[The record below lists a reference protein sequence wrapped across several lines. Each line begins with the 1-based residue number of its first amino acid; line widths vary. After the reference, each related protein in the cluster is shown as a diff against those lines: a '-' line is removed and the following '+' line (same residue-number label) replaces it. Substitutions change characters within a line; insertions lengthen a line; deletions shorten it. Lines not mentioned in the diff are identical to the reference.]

1 MHGQNSL
8 LSYVV
13 MGVAIVLIIAL
24 RLRRM
29 GRDRPLRLDGLWVL
43 PAIYLVILA
52 VAFTQT
58 PPDMTGWTLIGIG
71 FVLGGIAGWL
81 RGRAISITI
90 DPATGTLN
98 QRASPLALIFLVVLI
113 AVRYGLRTLAHEAS
127 PVHLSATT
135 IVDAFLALAFGLIAL
150 QRLEMFLRGRR
161 LLTESKTGR
170 PNITR

>member
-13 MGVAIVLIIAL
+13 MGIAIILIVAL

-29 GRDRPLRLDGLWVL
+29 GTDQPLKLERLWVL
-43 PAIYLVILA
+43 PAIYLVI
-52 VAFTQT
+52 VAISFAEA
-58 PPDMTGWTLIGIG
+58 PPDATGWTLVGIG
-71 FVLGGIAGWL
+71 VVLGGLAGWY
-81 RGRAISITI
+81 RGRAISIRV
-90 DPATGTLN
+90 DPETGTLN

-113 AVRYGLRTLAHEAS
+113 ALRYGLRILAHQAS

-135 IVDAFLALAFGLIAL
+135 IVDGFLALAFGLIAL

-161 LLTESKTGR
+161 LLMEARAGR
-170 PNITR
+170 SDITP